1 MTLRE
6 KLREW
11 WENED
16 LPIILLTLLMLLF
29 ILVSITIFAAIAITA
44 ANPQEIRLAW
54 LNRFISGLTNWD
66 WS

>member
-16 LPIILLTLLMLLF
+16 PPIILLTLLMLLF

-44 ANPQEIRLAW
+44 
-54 LNRFISGLTNWD
+54 LTGAIQ
-66 WS
+66 

>member
-29 ILVSITIFAAIAITA
+29 ILVSIILFAAVAATA
-44 ANPQEIRLAW
+44 LIGATQ
-54 LNRFISGLTNWD
+54 
-66 WS
+66 